1 MSMEMPL
8 FPLDTVLFPG
18 MVMPLHIFEP
28 RYIDMVNTCLEE
40 SSRFG
45 VVLIKEGM
53 EAGGPLATPYQ
64 VGTAA
69 RIARTERYAND
80 QMDITIVG
88 TNRFRIQEFDSTKPT
103 MRAHTTPFPFSKT
116 STRTAVEVAHKVR
129 PLVIQ
134 YVDLLSSASNTKLR
148 LDQLPDNPKMLAV
161 MVAIALQVNNDEKQR
176 LLEIASV
183 PELLVR
189 QHHLLTI
196 ETQILGHMME
206 TQTEIEEMGYGSSG
220 YMFPN

>member
-45 VVLIKEGM
+45 VVLIKEGS

-69 RIARTERYAND
+69 RIARTERYSND
-80 QMDITIVG
+80 HMDITIVG

-103 MRAHTTPFPFSKT
+103 LMAKTTPFPFTNS
-116 STRTAVEVAHKVR
+116 STRAAVEMAQKVR
-129 PLVIQ
+129 PLVLQ
-134 YVDLLSSASNTKLR
+134 YVDLLGSASNTKLR
-148 LDQLPDNPKMLAV
+148 LDQLPDNPKMLVV
-161 MVAIALQVNNDEKQR
+161 MVAIALQVNNEEKQR

-206 TQTEIEEMGYGSSG
+206 TQTEIEAMGYGSTG